1 MRRQT
6 RKKRAK
12 SLEMDHKT
20 PMRPEKEL
28 NLMEKTTLRT
38 NQKEKVSKTKTRK
51 CQTEKARHLLR
62 KMKTLM
68 TRMMKRHRLQLS
80 KTKVM
85 MMTTTMRMKKMTNSP
100 KR

>member
-12 SLEMDHKT
+12 SLETDLKT
-20 PMRPEKEL
+20 LMRPEKEH
-28 NLMEKTTLRT
+28 NPMDKTTIKT

-51 CQTEKARHLLR
+51 CRTEKARHLLR

-80 KTKVM
+80 KMREMT
-85 MMTTTMRMKKMTNSP
+85 TTTMRMTKMIKSP